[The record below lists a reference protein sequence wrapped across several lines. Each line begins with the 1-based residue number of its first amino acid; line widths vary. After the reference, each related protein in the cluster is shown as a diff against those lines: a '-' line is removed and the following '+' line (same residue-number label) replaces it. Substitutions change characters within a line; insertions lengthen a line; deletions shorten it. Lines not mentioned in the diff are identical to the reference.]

1 MDLSLFSSLLRNLLH
16 TNVMYTCQN
25 QQALPGFEEKYCFHP
40 SLQPMFTAQAL
51 TFLMESMQE
60 NTFYEIID
68 TLQVC
73 LLFFRFADQTFFVG
87 PYTKKEFEERKM
99 QILLAENQIPASY
112 CLSLKLYYSAFPLLG
127 TFHIQNT
134 ITACINA
141 FSSAS
146 CEFSYRLLHGF
157 QEELDTRDMFDA
169 ASIDYSELY
178 RRYDAENH
186 FLKMIETG
194 NTENIMTSYY
204 ELSIPAHPTQQRF
217 QSATYQNPVVSLSIT
232 RALARKAAER
242 GGASVIE
249 IDEITQRAVQKMAS
263 SQSLS
268 EQINYTSTMLCELT
282 EAVRRHQTQFGSYT
296 PPIRKVLEY
305 LHLHYSQEISLTYL
319 ADMVHTSPSHLSKTF
334 RQETGITITGHIAK
348 LRCGKAAQLLSDT
361 ALSVSEISSYVGY
374 PDSNYFVKVFRKQYG
389 MTPTAFRTSCLSK
402 I

>member
-1 MDLSLFSSLLRNLLH
+1 MNLSLFSSLLRNLLH
-16 TNVMYTCQN
+16 ANVMYTCQD
-25 QQALPGFEEKYCFHP
+25 QQALPDFEEKYCFHP
-40 SLQPMFTAQAL
+40 SLQPLFTAQAL

-73 LLFFRFADQTFFVG
+73 LLFFRFAGQTFFVG

-134 ITACINA
+134 ISACINA
-141 FSSAS
+141 FSGMS

-157 QEELDTRDMFDA
+157 QEELNTQNMFDA
-169 ASIDYSELY
+169 ASIDYNELY
-178 RRYDAENH
+178 SRYDAENN

-194 NTENIMTSYY
+194 NTENVMTSFY
-204 ELSIPAHPTQQRF
+204 ELNTPTNPTEQRF
-217 QSATYQNPVVSLSIT
+217 EAAIYQNPVVSLSII

-249 IDEITQRAVQKMAS
+249 VDKITQRAVQKMAS
-263 SQSLS
+263 SQSLN
-268 EQINYTSTMLCELT
+268 EHINFTCTMLYELT
-282 EAVRRHQTQFGSYT
+282 EAVRRHQTLFGSFT

-305 LHLHYSQEISLTYL
+305 LQLNYSQEISLAYL
-319 ADMVHTSPSHLSKTF
+319 ADMVHASPSHLSKTF
-334 RQETGITITGHIAK
+334 RQEVGSTITRHISK
-348 LRCGKAAQLLSDT
+348 LRCGKAAQLLCDT
-361 ALSVSEISSYVGY
+361 TLSVSEISSYVGY
-374 PDSNYFVKVFRKQYG
+374 PDNNYFVKVFKKQYG
-389 MTPTAFRTSCLSK
+389 MTPTAFRTSCNRQA
-402 I
+402 